1 MLTYNIS
8 NISLPNY
15 QRRKDKMRKGV
26 FYLLCSILAT
36 IIFLTWA
43 VFRLNALFE
52 FQEEIQGYLQN
63 YVEAGT
69 VDVALDNLNK
79 ALQALE
85 EKEMTDGTTGIFRE
99 YPNDDV
105 GLWYNNLLKS
115 RNQLIAIE
123 NQSEYAKS
131 IILEKQRNGLT
142 GNGTSIELPEG
153 ISAFPHNKIFF
164 WWGTMSG
171 IAAVVFWG
179 IYFYLCD
186 KVEADE
192 YLIQPKKGRITA

>member
-1 MLTYNIS
+1 MLIYNIS

-79 ALQALE
+79 AVQALE

-153 ISAFPHNKIFF
+153 ISAFPHNKGYF
-164 WWGTMSG
+164 WWEILSG
-171 IAAVVFWG
+171 IATAGLWWIVCHLSEKQFCE
-179 IYFYLCD
+179 F
-186 KVEADE
+186 
-192 YLIQPKKGRITA
+192 LIQSKKKRITE